1 MTPLEKAKSNKGRVN
16 YCDECE
22 QFEIVGNAAYCKIDG
37 KLIHPIMLV
46 RGQGTGAA
54 WNCKKRRPLTNYDRI
69 ISKSPE
75 ELAEFIQKNRGGCRA
90 LTTESYVCDFYT
102 DDLNTDCKSCWLDWL
117 MQEAKEGE

>member
-22 QFEIVGNAAYCKIDG
+22 QFEIVGNAAYCKADG

-54 WNCKKRRPLTNYDRI
+54 WKCKKRRKPITNYDRI
-69 ISKSPE
+69 ISKTPE
-75 ELAEFIQKNRGGCRA
+75 ELAKKISGIEQFA
-90 LTTESYVCDFYT
+90 LTTDGAWSPEQ
-102 DDLNTDCKSCWLDWL
+102 WLEWL
-117 MQEAKEGE
+117 KQEAEP

>member
-37 KLIHPIMLV
+37 KLIHPMMLV

-69 ISKSPE
+69 ISKTPE
-75 ELAEFIQKNRGGCRA
+75 ELAEWIAGGVLN
-90 LTTESYVCDFYT
+90 LTGGSLKMATEAWA
-102 DDLNTDCKSCWLDWL
+102 NWLK
-117 MQEAKEGE
+117 QEATNGT